1 VAQLINVW
9 DAPAYA
15 GFVVGT
21 NFTVAGEDLDTA
33 TAGTA
38 MEPVV
43 VNPQPQETPV
53 NWMNIFYAVE
63 WVVFAGFAIFLW
75 WRLVADDY
83 RRTLEDDEFAA
94 EEARYLAGLQG
105 GTEKNNEVSK

>member
-1 VAQLINVW
+1 
-9 DAPAYA
+9 
-15 GFVVGT
+15 
-21 NFTVAGEDLDTA
+21 
-33 TAGTA
+33 
-38 MEPVV
+38 
-43 VNPQPQETPV
+43 
-53 NWMNIFYAVE
+53 MNIFYAVE